1 MKQVHINSIFKH
13 YKPEKSNGAFNEKHI
28 EYKKSDGNVSIK
40 LYLKTYLGTMID
52 ELKKS
57 GEWKI
62 HLTMKVNFT
71 PSKDNDYK
79 KFAHSKSSNI
89 TIMGGNK
96 TDEIINV
103 LFEFLLTRYE
113 LGRPMLITR

>member
-1 MKQVHINSIFKH
+1 MHINSIFKH
-13 YKPEKSNGAFNEKHI
+13 YKPEKSNGVFHEKHI
-28 EYKKSDGNVSIK
+28 EYKKSDGNVSIE

-71 PSKDNDYK
+71 PSKDNDDK
-79 KFAHSKSSNI
+79 QLAHSKSNSI
-89 TIMGGNK
+89 TIMSGNK